1 MRVLVTGG
9 AGFLGSHLVERLVAE
24 GHAVD
29 AVDDLSSGS
38 LANLADARV
47 AGGELKFTHLDVT
60 DAAFDELVALRRPEV
75 VVHLAPLACG
85 RVNATS
91 AARSFAGTLG
101 VLEAA
106 RAHGV
111 AKVVVAV
118 PAAALYGEVAAR
130 ELPVKEGHVWQP
142 VGVTG
147 VVARAVVD
155 ALCVYRDQHQVEY
168 TALALTHVYGPR
180 QRADGGP
187 IGAMVA
193 ARAARQAVV
202 LHGDGRQTR
211 DLLYVDD
218 AVDALARAIT
228 KADGLVVN
236 IGTGVQTSMR
246 DAWALLTGPDGL
258 PPRLEPLR
266 SPGIG
271 RFAVSPVRARI
282 HLTWSPWTS
291 LADGLASL

>member
-9 AGFLGSHLVERLVAE
+9 AGFLGSHLVERLVVE
-24 GHAVD
+24 GHVVD

-38 LANLADARV
+38 LANLADARS

-60 DAAFDELVALRRPEV
+60 DASFDELVALRRPEV
-75 VVHLAPLACG
+75 IVHLAPLPAG
-85 RVNATS
+85 RVDSAG

-118 PAAALYGEVAAR
+118 PAAALYGEVAVR

-147 VVARAVVD
+147 VVARAIAD
-155 ALCVYRDQHQVEY
+155 ALSVYRDEHQVEY

-180 QRADGGP
+180 QRPDGGP

-193 ARAARQAVV
+193 ARAAGQAVV
-202 LHGDGRQTR
+202 LAGDGRQTR

-218 AVDALARAIT
+218 AVDALTRAIT

-236 IGTGVQTSMR
+236 VGTGLQTPLR
-246 DAWALLTGPDGL
+246 DAWALLTGPGGL
-258 PPRLEPLR
+258 PPRLEPAR

-282 HLTWSPWTS
+282 HLAWSPWTS
-291 LADGLASL
+291 LADGLGAL